1 MEQRELLRPSK
12 EGKPETYVIVLVMH
26 LSDPDNLMEESRI
39 FKSIV
44 LDWFRVRGSSAEQ
57 VQLLA
62 VSDPRY
68 HGAVLELF
76 EALHAGELSL
86 EPVFK
91 KIPFRI
97 ALHDQAGSP
106 IGEKDLLPNPEQ
118 RAGILSRF
126 LKKFTIT

>member
-1 MEQRELLRPSK
+1 MDQRELVNPSK
-12 EGKPETYVIVLVMH
+12 NGKPETYVIVLVMH
-26 LSDPDNLMEESRI
+26 LSDSNNLMEESRV

-44 LDWFRVRGSSAEQ
+44 LDWFRVRGTSAEQ

-62 VSDPRY
+62 VSDPLY

-76 EALHAGELSL
+76 EALHAGEVSL

-97 ALHDQAGSP
+97 ALHDQTGAP
-106 IGEKDLLPNPEQ
+106 VKEKELLPNAEK
-118 RAGILSRF
+118 RGGVLSRF
-126 LKKFTIT
+126 LRRFTNA